1 MTVPQGT
8 CLTGEI
14 GLSGEIRPV
23 NRMEQRVR
31 EADKLGMST
40 IIVPAGSLK
49 GVDTGRLNINVV
61 EVGKVDE
68 AFRHLFG

>member
-1 MTVPQGT
+1 
-8 CLTGEI
+8 
-14 GLSGEIRPV
+14 
-23 NRMEQRVR
+23 MEQRVR

-49 GVDTGRLNINVV
+49 GVDTGKLNINVV